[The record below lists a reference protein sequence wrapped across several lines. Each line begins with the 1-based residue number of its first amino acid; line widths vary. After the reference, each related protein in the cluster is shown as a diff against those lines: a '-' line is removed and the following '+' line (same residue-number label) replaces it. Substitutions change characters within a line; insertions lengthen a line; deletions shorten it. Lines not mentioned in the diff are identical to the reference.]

1 MQVRNE
7 FEISES
13 NDSHVSDTFIN
24 VLLVSLLALA
34 NRQGAGGMADVGTE
48 RNGNVDNLLVENQN
62 NDNANVRGGNVGGA
76 YQFGVAPSAAAAA
89 AAQNRLIN
97 GNEPPNAANGEQ
109 NGDRSNQN
117 RIPTRRAAE
126 EEGIRRSVGNWQSGV
141 KAINW
146 FRRYVRPMPYSRLQ
160 MLRNTVHVAG
170 QHEME
175 HYKRELRRKPIMIN
189 TATPSSSS
197 SSARTPAHVRGRRA
211 IGRTRSA
218 NTLPSNG
225 NRPTTYRTRAVQ
237 EREQQD
243 IEDEEEDDH
252 SATSVSSD
260 SSDGTLA
267 EDQLSSSS
275 DSDDSQSSAYSD
287 WVNPDAEQATLVPPK
302 RSRRKRVK
310 PRSYSPS
317 EGPSSSQVVRGTGRR
332 NLPIGDNNEIP
343 ENFRPPEWLSEV
355 IPRKAPYYPQMGD
368 EVVYFRQ
375 GRAVFE
381 IFHY

>member
-1 MQVRNE
+1 M
-7 FEISES
+7 
-13 NDSHVSDTFIN
+13 SDTFID
-24 VLLVSLLALA
+24 VMLVFLLALA
-34 NRQGAGGMADVGTE
+34 NRHGAGGMADVGTE
-48 RNGNVDNLLVENQN
+48 RNGNVDNQNNENQN
-62 NDNANVRGGNVGGA
+62 NDNENIRGGNVGGA
-76 YQFGVAPSAAAAA
+76 YQIGVAPAAAAAA

-97 GNEPPNAANGEQ
+97 GNEPQNLANGEQ
-109 NGDRSNQN
+109 NGDRLNLN
-117 RIPTRRAAE
+117 RIQSRRAAE

-146 FRRYVRPMPYSRLQ
+146 FRRYVRTMPYSRLQ

-170 QHEME
+170 QQEME
-175 HYKRELRRKPIMIN
+175 HYKRELRRKPIMIS

-197 SSARTPAHVRGRRA
+197 SSSRTPAHVRGRRA

-218 NTLPSNG
+218 NTLQSNG
-225 NRPTTYRTRAVQ
+225 NRPLTYRTRAVH

-243 IEDEEEDDH
+243 IDDDEEDDH

-275 DSDDSQSSAYSD
+275 DTDDSESSAYSD

-302 RSRRKRVK
+302 RSRRKRAK

-317 EGPSSSQVVRGTGRR
+317 EGPSNSQILRGLVRR

-368 EVVYFRQ
+368 EIVYFRQ
-375 GRAVFE
+375 GIYFL
-381 IFHY
+381 